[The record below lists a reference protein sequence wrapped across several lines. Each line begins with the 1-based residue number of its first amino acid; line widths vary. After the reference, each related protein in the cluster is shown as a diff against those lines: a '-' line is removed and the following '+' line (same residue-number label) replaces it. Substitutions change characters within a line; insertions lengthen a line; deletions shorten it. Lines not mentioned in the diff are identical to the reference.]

1 MLTNSLI
8 ISVFRYASPL
18 LINSSAIK
26 IKKLQVLLMKCIR
39 PILGYQSLKWS
50 TSKIMSKL
58 NWLTI
63 PHMIA
68 KESILFLHK
77 ISFEN
82 IPKSLFNLYTY
93 SYNNSKN
100 VRSNRK
106 IMVKNISN
114 SEIVKKKLWFSNLC
128 T

>member
-1 MLTNSLI
+1 
-8 ISVFRYASPL
+8 
-18 LINSSAIK
+18 
-26 IKKLQVLLMKCIR
+26 MKCTR

-50 TSKIMSKL
+50 TTKIMNKL

-93 SYNNSKN
+93 SHNNSKN
-100 VRSNRK
+100 IRSHRK
-106 IMVKNISN
+106 IIVKNNSN
-114 SEIVKKKLWFSNLC
+114 SEIVKKIFGFQICVPNEYF
-128 T
+128 TG